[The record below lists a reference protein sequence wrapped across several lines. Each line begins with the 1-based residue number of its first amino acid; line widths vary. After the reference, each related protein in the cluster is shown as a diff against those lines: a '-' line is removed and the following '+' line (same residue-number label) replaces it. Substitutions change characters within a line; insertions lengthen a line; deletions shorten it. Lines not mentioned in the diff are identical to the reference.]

1 VPPAETTNFI
11 SKCLQASVEPAL
23 QIIALSALSV
33 LLAIDREVKEKEGK
47 LWRADPLVVVVW

>member
-11 SKCLQASVEPAL
+11 SKCLQANIEPAL

-33 LLAIDREVKEKEGK
+33 LLAIDKEVKE
-47 LWRADPLVVVVW
+47 RRSQSC